1 MTSRISCNL
10 YSVIAIDHGTL
21 RTGFAVA
28 DPLRITTQALG
39 QFEGADESALFDFIA
54 TLLEERTVGV
64 FVLGM
69 PYNMDGTEGPRAKEV
84 REFGER
90 LAARFKRVKIAYQ
103 DERLSTKAAEEL
115 LKEAGHFGEHR
126 KARKDSMS
134 AVVILRDWVEAGE
147 PLP

>member
-1 MTSRISCNL
+1 M
-10 YSVIAIDHGTL
+10 YSVLAIDHGTL

-28 DPLRITTQALG
+28 DPLRITTQAIE
-39 QFEGADESALFDFIA
+39 QFRGEDESKLFAHIDA
-54 TLLEERTVGV
+54 LLEERTVGV

-69 PYNMDGTEGPRAKEV
+69 PFNMDGTEGPRARDV

-90 LAARFKRVKIAYQ
+90 LGKRFVRIKVAYQ

-115 LKEAGHFGEHR
+115 LKEAGHFGDQR

-134 AVVILRDWVEAGE
+134 ALVILRDWIEAGE
-147 PLP
+147 PLSE